1 MNTPAKFLFVTA
13 LGISA
18 LSCQVDEI
26 VTTINVDSEQK
37 ISETQGNFEGELA
50 ANSKFGSAIAVIGDL
65 EADGVADLVVG
76 APFQDNGSITGTPLQ
91 DIGSITGTLFQD
103 NGGAVWILFMDE
115 DGTVDQETEISDQ
128 EGGFEG
134 NLDDGDAFGSAVAGI
149 GDLDADGIN
158 DIAVGA
164 PLDDDGGNDRGA
176 VWILFLQADG
186 RVKSHQKISD
196 DKGGFGGELENNDQ
210 FGTAIAALGDLDGD
224 GITDLAVGA
233 PFVNDGGIR
242 GINAGAVW
250 ILFMNMDGTVKS
262 RKKISGDADRFID
275 RIDRLATG
283 ELLTTGNLF
292 GRSLTNMGDLDEDGI
307 TDLAVGAPGDD
318 DDGLDRGAIW
328 VLFLNTDGT
337 VSREEKISLSE
348 SSFVL
353 PIEDGDHFGEVIAN
367 AGDIDEDGVT
377 DLAVGMPFD
386 DDGGTDS
393 GAVLILFINKDAE
406 VRDLQKIS
414 NTQGI
419 FNGILNSDDH
429 FGAAIAGIGNFNN
442 RRGVDLAVG
451 APFDNDGIFNL
462 DNSVGINKGAVWIL
476 FMDETDTS
484 TQCERSSLLRFL
496 GVGNC
501 Q

>member
-1 MNTPAKFLFVTA
+1 MNSPAKYLFAAA

-18 LSCQVDEI
+18 LSCQEDEI

-37 ISETQGNFEGELA
+37 ISETHGNFEGELA
-50 ANSKFGSAIAVIGDL
+50 ANSNFGSAIAVIGDL
-65 EADGVADLVVG
+65 EADGVGDLVVG
-76 APFQDNGSITGTPLQ
+76 APFQDNGGIVGTP
-91 DIGSITGTLFQD
+91 FQD

-186 RVKSHQKISD
+186 KVKSHQKVSD

-210 FGTAIAALGDLDGD
+210 FGTAIATLGDLDGD

-233 PFVNDGGIR
+233 PLVNDGGIR
-242 GINAGAVW
+242 DIDTGAVW

-262 RKKISGDADRFID
+262 HKKISGDADRFID

-292 GRSLTNMGDLDEDGI
+292 GRSLANMGDLNEDGV

-328 VLFLNTDGT
+328 VLYLNTDGT

-367 AGDIDEDGVT
+367 AGDIDENGVS

-386 DDGGTDS
+386 DDGETDS
-393 GAVLILFINKDAE
+393 GAVLILFIDKDAE
-406 VRDLQKIS
+406 VLDLQKIS

-451 APFDNDGIFNL
+451 APLDNDGRLNLEDL
-462 DNSVGINKGAVWIL
+462 DNIGGINKGAVWIL
-476 FMDETDTS
+476 FMDEPDTR
-484 TQCERSSLLRFL
+484 TECERSSLLRFL
-496 GVGNC
+496 GFANC

>member
-1 MNTPAKFLFVTA
+1 MNTPAKYLFVTA
-13 LGISA
+13 LGVSA
-18 LSCQVDEI
+18 LSCQLDEI
-26 VTTINVDSEQK
+26 VVTTNVDSEQK
-37 ISETQGNFEGELA
+37 ISETHGNFEGELA
-50 ANSKFGSAIAVIGDL
+50 ANSYFGSAIAVIGDL
-65 EADGVADLVVG
+65 EADGVGDLVVG
-76 APFQDNGSITGTPLQ
+76 APFQDSGGIAGTPLQ
-91 DIGSITGTLFQD
+91 DNDGIVGTLLQD
-103 NGGAVWILFMDE
+103 NGGAVWILFMDT

-210 FGTAIAALGDLDGD
+210 FGTAIATLGDLDGD

-233 PFVNDGGIR
+233 PLVNDGGIR
-242 GINAGAVW
+242 DIDTGAVW

-262 RKKISGDADRFID
+262 HKKISGDADRFID

-292 GRSLTNMGDLDEDGI
+292 GRSLANMGDLNEDGV

-328 VLFLNTDGT
+328 VLYLNTDGT

-386 DDGGTDS
+386 DDGETDS
-393 GAVLILFINKDAE
+393 GAILILFINKDAE
-406 VRDLQKIS
+406 VHDLQKIS

-429 FGAAIAGIGNFNN
+429 FGAAIAGIGDLNN

-451 APFDNDGIFNL
+451 APFDNDGVLNL

-476 FMDETDTS
+476 FMDEPDTRP
-484 TQCERSSLLRFL
+484 QCERSSLLRFL
-496 GVGNC
+496 GIGNC